1 MPDFPYMKI
10 ANNNIFAASPKG
22 FLYPMF
28 YEFVRNRTCLH
39 LHVVP
44 LDFQK
49 AQRSTYMLSLGYFGG
64 RVSFYIM

>member
-39 LHVVP
+39 LHVV
-44 LDFQK
+44 
-49 AQRSTYMLSLGYFGG
+49 RSIFNKHNDRYMLSLGYFGG